1 MRNITASLILFMI
14 IVTCVPSNSHCR
26 GDVDIR
32 IVSDHGREFWSIQH
46 KKYRKGST
54 EVIKK
59 YLEAKQGK
67 NYHIEMRNRTHRRI
81 GVVIAVDGRN
91 IISGKKSYLSPN
103 ERMYIIEPYGYTK
116 LEGWRTS
123 QNNVNRFYFTDK
135 KDSYSVKTF
144 GDTSA
149 MGVIAAAVFREKP
162 RPKIKYR
169 KKYTPKNKKEKSM
182 APNSSCP
189 EKDKDD
195 SAGTGFGNET
205 YSPSIRVMFESE
217 KYPYKKYLI
226 KYEWRHVLIK
236 KGIIKKHRK
245 VKNRLWDEDE
255 YAPYPPGHIR

>member
-1 MRNITASLILFMI
+1 MRNITALLILFI
-14 IVTCVPSNSHCR
+14 LIVTCVPSNSHCR
-26 GDVDIR
+26 GDVDFR
-32 IVSDHGREFWSIQH
+32 IVSDHGREFLSIPH
-46 KKYRKGST
+46 KKYKKGST

-59 YLEAKQGK
+59 YLEAKQGQS
-67 NYHIEMRNRTHRRI
+67 YSIEMRNRTHRRI

-149 MGVIAAAVFREKP
+149 MGVIAAAVFREKT

-169 KKYTPKNKKEKSM
+169 KKYTSRKEKSM
-182 APNSSCP
+182 APNRSCQ
-189 EKDKDD
+189 EDD
-195 SAGTGFGNET
+195 SAGTGFGNDT
-205 YSPSIRVMFESE
+205 YSPSIRVVFKSE

-226 KYEWRHVLIK
+226 KYEWRHVLVK
-236 KGIIKKHRK
+236 KGIIKKYKRA
-245 VKNRLWDEDE
+245 KNRLWDEDE